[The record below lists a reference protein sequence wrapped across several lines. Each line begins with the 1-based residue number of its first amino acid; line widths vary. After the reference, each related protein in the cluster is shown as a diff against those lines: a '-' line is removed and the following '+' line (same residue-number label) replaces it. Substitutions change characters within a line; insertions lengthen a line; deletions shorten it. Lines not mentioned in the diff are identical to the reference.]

1 MNEFEWLRQMRDLN
15 QPVAPRNDLWARID
29 AALDENEA
37 PADVAAPT
45 PIRRAPHGRV
55 WAMAAGF
62 AAVAVLAGGV
72 VWHMRAAPQLPPAGP
87 LTAQA
92 QNAPIQSV
100 PMQNAPMQRLQMR
113 NAQMQGWKPNDPRL
127 AGAAIELGAARMELQ
142 QAIQQAPDSPALQR
156 LLQRTDAQ
164 QARLREL
171 EKQAG

>member
-1 MNEFEWLRQMRDLN
+1 MNEFEWLRQMRELN
-15 QPVAPRNDLWARID
+15 QPVAPRTDLWARID
-29 AALDENEA
+29 AALDENAA
-37 PADVAAPT
+37 PAEVAAPT
-45 PIRRAPHGRV
+45 PIRRARHRRV

-72 VWHMRAAPQLPPAGP
+72 VWHMRAVPQLPSAAP
-87 LTAQA
+87 LTAQV
-92 QNAPIQSV
+92 QNI
-100 PMQNAPMQRLQMR
+100 PMQDLAMKH
-113 NAQMQGWKPNDPRL
+113 AQMQGWKPNDPRL

>member
-1 MNEFEWLRQMRDLN
+1 MNEFEWLRQMRELN

-29 AALDENEA
+29 AALDENAA
-37 PADVAAPT
+37 PTEIPAPT
-45 PIRRAPHGRV
+45 PIRRARHRHV

-72 VWHMRAAPQLPPAGP
+72 VWHMRAVPQNPEPGP
-87 LTAQA
+87 ITAQVA
-92 QNAPIQSV
+92 S
-100 PMQNAPMQRLQMR
+100 
-113 NAQMQGWKPNDPRL
+113 WKPSDPRL
-127 AGAAIELGAARMELQ
+127 AGAAIELGATRMELQ
-142 QAIQQAPDSPALQR
+142 QALQQAPDSPVLQR

>member
-1 MNEFEWLRQMRDLN
+1 MNEFEWLRQMRELN

-29 AALDENEA
+29 TALDENDTLAE
-37 PADVAAPT
+37 VAAPT
-45 PIRRAPHGRV
+45 PIRHARHRRV

-62 AAVAVLAGGV
+62 AAVAVLASGV
-72 VWHMRAAPQLPPAGP
+72 VWHMRAVPQVPQTPAF
-87 LTAQA
+87 TAQV
-92 QNAPIQSV
+92 QN
-100 PMQNAPMQRLQMR
+100 
-113 NAQMQGWKPNDPRL
+113 WKPNDPRL

-142 QAIQQAPDSPALQR
+142 QAIEQAPDSPALQR